1 MEMSKEVKEILDKV
15 SFTYHRSSNQTAH
28 MFSEGHTKF
37 SCKISYN
44 GKSFQTTYQCNPQ
57 YSDMDKIKFDF
68 VYCILLDKEAY
79 DNALDEE
86 DFANNLAMDYYEDK
100 KEVKRIYK
108 ACQRASHKL
117 DEMFSDEELDIL
129 DEFFREW

>member
-1 MEMSKEVKEILDKV
+1 MEMTKEVKEIMNNVK
-15 SFTYHRSSNQTAH
+15 FTYHQSNNQTSH
-28 MFSEGHTKF
+28 MFSNGHVKYN
-37 SCKISYN
+37 CKISYN

-68 VYCILLDKEAY
+68 IYCILLDKEAY
-79 DNALDEE
+79 DNAMDEE
-86 DFANNLAMDYYEDK
+86 DFANNLAMDYYEDR

-108 ACQRASHKL
+108 ACQRASCKL
-117 DEMFSDEELDIL
+117 NEMFSQEELEIL

>member
-1 MEMSKEVKEILDKV
+1 MKMNKEVKEIMDNMK
-15 SFTYHRSSNQTAH
+15 FTYRKSDNQTSH
-28 MFSEGHTKF
+28 MFSAWHVKYN
-37 SCKISYN
+37 CKISYN

-86 DFANNLAMDYYEDK
+86 DFAASIGFDYYEDK
-100 KEVKRIYK
+100 KEVDRIYK
-108 ACQRASHKL
+108 ACERASRKL
-117 DEMFSDEELDIL
+117 DEMFSDEELNIL